1 MNENE
6 YISDVLIPSLLK
18 AAECIEGAKGFE
30 ESVDAAGL
38 PAVLVHM
45 EEDNYVISCIPASD
59 EEEVYLY
66 RVSETL
72 FQSWEFIETVLP
84 ADLEVFPYLIRIYN
98 VLRGINVEKISFEGE
113 QSGLDAAAGLVASS
127 MEQTRLT
134 SLSGILS
141 ELGLEN
147 VYSRTP
153 EGRRCLVAM
162 EEGEEV
168 LFSYMAVLPDE
179 DISLLCIEWDGK
191 EALLPETGA
200 PRDEETYR
208 KVLENLEAFE

>member
-1 MNENE
+1 M
-6 YISDVLIPSLLK
+6 PS
-18 AAECIEGAKGFE
+18 
-30 ESVDAAGL
+30 S
-38 PAVLVHM
+38 
-45 EEDNYVISCIPASD
+45 
-59 EEEVYLY
+59 
-66 RVSETL
+66 
-72 FQSWEFIETVLP
+72 
-84 ADLEVFPYLIRIYN
+84 
-98 VLRGINVEKISFEGE
+98 
-113 QSGLDAAAGLVASS
+113 LDAAAGRVASS

-208 KVLENLEAFE
+208 KVHENLEAFE